1 MNAIVIQLE
10 TEAILCQELL
20 TANRIIWDKEQHNR
34 SFYEIPGE
42 YSSYRWIDFIAV
54 PTLFASYEKL
64 VSIMKPH
71 GLKVIN
77 SEQFSMVYNLES
89 YQTFTKEVYESLYTP
104 EEPSTSYILSQ
115 PKDLVKH
122 YRDVLG
128 GLPYLYCY
136 NLRDLALHFRVE
148 DQHKYRHK
156 ALLNRL
162 RAKIEEKIATLPI
175 DEVALYMEAME
186 KHLPTEQVKE
196 MFTFS
201 EEEKKI
207 SIPDATIEDELAV
220 YMEALENVFTNEEWE
235 EEEETKEPEVKEE
248 VKEEPKT
255 KSKTKP
261 KTKPEPTQEELYQIT
276 RNYVNEN
283 EPKISKDIKDAI
295 RKGLISQLTRALNTI
310 MVDVSHDK
318 AIEFPEEVIRLILD
332 EMKSIAPEEKIMKS
346 LKKKVLFKLSD

>member
-1 MNAIVIQLE
+1 MKPMNAIVIQLE

-54 PTLFASYEKL
+54 PSLFASYEKL

-89 YQTFTKEVYESLYTP
+89 YQTFTKEVYEGLYTQ

-122 YRDVLG
+122 YRDVIE

-136 NLRDLALHFRVE
+136 NLRDLAFRFRVE

-156 ALLNRL
+156 ALLNRI
-162 RAKIEEKIATLPI
+162 RAKIEEKIMTLPV
-175 DEVALYMEAME
+175 DEELALYVETMESIF
-186 KHLPTEQVKE
+186 TKE
-196 MFTFS
+196 
-201 EEEKKI
+201 
-207 SIPDATIEDELAV
+207 EL
-220 YMEALENVFTNEEWE
+220 EALHPI
-235 EEEETKEPEVKEE
+235 EEETKEAVIEE
-248 VKEEPKT
+248 VKIET
-255 KSKTKP
+255 

-283 EPKISKDIKDAI
+283 QSKASKDVKDAI
-295 RKGLISQLTRALNTI
+295 RKGLISQITRALNTI
-310 MVDVSHDK
+310 MVDVSHENLLK
-318 AIEFPEEVIRLILD
+318 TPEGAIRAILD
-332 EMKSIAPEEKIMKS
+332 EMKIIAPEEKIMKS
-346 LKKKVLFKLSD
+346 LKKKVVAKLSA